1 VMLMLMVAEVLWLSE
16 LLMLIHSHSN
26 DMLRARRG
34 EEGPGHPPA
43 STGNGWMDVWMDG
56 RREG

>member
-1 VMLMLMVAEVLWLSE
+1 MLSEIRLSKATVMLMLMVPEVLRLSE

-34 EEGPGHPPA
+34 
-43 STGNGWMDVWMDG
+43 
-56 RREG
+56 